1 MGEEYKEDKKM
12 KKQNK
17 KQAKRNAM
25 FRKLRKYVKEKYDKE
40 IAKKEKKLGRTLE
53 KKEKIKIVDGIVNSM
68 GIQAMASRAAVASVF
83 KGPKYDTILAL
94 PEAKKVEVPQVEN
107 SKKEIEEKEEIKENI
122 TEENAPEIIE
132 ESKEEIKEE
141 VKEEMRS
148 QSEVFNTVMSQWD
161 DSSNPLKNT
170 FQIKVKNI
178 EKINDTAK
186 KIQAIPNVTTVR
198 YGEGMVEKMVSAF
211 KWIERIA
218 YGAVIALVLVT
229 VFLIINTIKLTIFS
243 RKKEIEIMRLVGA
256 SNFVIKTPFVI
267 EGMFL
272 GLLGSIVPVLIIIF
286 GYTSLYD
293 YSSGYVFSP
302 LIQLIKPIPF
312 IYYASLIIVGLGI
325 VVGMI
330 GSATAS
336 RKYLKV

>member
-1 MGEEYKEDKKM
+1 M
-12 KKQNK
+12 K
-17 KQAKRNAM
+17 A
-25 FRKLRKYVKEKYDKE
+25 FRV
-40 IAKKEKKLGRTLE
+40 LGRSISEGLH
-53 KKEKIKIVDGIVNSM
+53 
-68 GIQAMASRAAVASVF
+68 SVF
-83 KGPKYDTILAL
+83 RNFSLSLASIICTTITLILVAI
-94 PEAKKVEVPQVEN
+94 AIVISANVDNFTQ
-107 SKKEIEEKEEIKENI
+107 EIERDLTIVVFVDNKA
-122 TEENAPEIIE
+122 TEEDINTVKTELNKISNIDQDE
-132 ESKEEIKEE
+132 MVYKSKEE

-178 EKINDTAK
+178 EKINDTAEK
-186 KIQAIPNVTTVR
+186 EKAVEKVKDIPNVTTVR

>member
-1 MGEEYKEDKKM
+1 
-12 KKQNK
+12 
-17 KQAKRNAM
+17 
-25 FRKLRKYVKEKYDKE
+25 
-40 IAKKEKKLGRTLE
+40 
-53 KKEKIKIVDGIVNSM
+53 
-68 GIQAMASRAAVASVF
+68 
-83 KGPKYDTILAL
+83 
-94 PEAKKVEVPQVEN
+94 
-107 SKKEIEEKEEIKENI
+107 
-122 TEENAPEIIE
+122 
-132 ESKEEIKEE
+132 
-141 VKEEMRS
+141 
-148 QSEVFNTVMSQWD
+148 
-161 DSSNPLKNT
+161 
-170 FQIKVKNI
+170 
-178 EKINDTAK
+178 
-186 KIQAIPNVTTVR
+186 
-198 YGEGMVEKMVSAF
+198 MVSAF